1 MRFETSATFNF
12 EYICNTANARWYWV
26 THYGTMEADE
36 TRQRVVPQRYNV
48 KENMKSY
55 GQSQQDAKI
64 RKNGER
70 NLG

>member
-1 MRFETSATFNF
+1 
-12 EYICNTANARWYWV
+12 
-26 THYGTMEADE
+26 MEADE